1 MNTNAKYR
9 SSIFSLL
16 FNDPVI
22 LRELYCALKG
32 VSLPDDVPITIN
44 TLSDVLYMDRINDI
58 SFEIGGRLVVL
69 IEHQSTINPNMAL
82 RLLLYMSKVYEKII
96 HDKKIYSLKKIT
108 IPRPEFFVLYNGKDQ
123 YPDKNEIRLTD
134 LFESSLPIGLRE
146 TGIPALELIVKV
158 ININE
163 GKNEAIAQKCKTLA
177 EYNSFV
183 AKAREY
189 LNDGYNLDESIKR
202 TVFFCRDHDILV
214 EFLEKNATEVLNMLM
229 TEWNW
234 DEALNVR
241 YEEGLEDGIEKSKAD
256 IAIKMKKAGCSNAE
270 IEKFTGLP
278 SKTIMDIECGQS
290 SSIISSL

>member
-44 TLSDVLYMDRINDI
+44 TLSDVLYMERINDI